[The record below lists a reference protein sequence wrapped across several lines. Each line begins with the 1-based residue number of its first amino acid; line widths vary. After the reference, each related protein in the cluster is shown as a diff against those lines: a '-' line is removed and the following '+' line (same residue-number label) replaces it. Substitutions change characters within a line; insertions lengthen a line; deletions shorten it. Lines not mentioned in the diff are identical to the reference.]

1 MKQSIDRLLKITEDQ
16 AAKKEQSDMLIH
28 ILSSKVDVQNERLKR
43 LEDDVRLIKELLTKS
58 HHRMAESS
66 PIREAAREV
75 REKDVQNIK
84 ETLIRQ
90 QTLQN
95 QKSPTAAMK
104 KTIGQKE
111 KLDREI
117 QGSTQNASNNE
128 VTDKVNKTSTA
139 KDASASSSQAE
150 SVEAVNE
157 KEASDHVVKELI
169 TQFNSSQNA
178 TNPFM
183 AASSPAML

>member
-16 AAKKEQSDMLIH
+16 AAKKEQCDMLVH

-58 HHRMAESS
+58 HRMAESS
-66 PIREAAREV
+66 PRREAAREA

-104 KTIGQKE
+104 KTIEQKE
-111 KLDREI
+111 DREI
-117 QGSTQNASNNE
+117 QGSTQNAANNE

-139 KDASASSSQAE
+139 KDASASSCQAE

-169 TQFNSSQNA
+169 TQFNASQNA

>member
-58 HHRMAESS
+58 HRMAESS
-66 PIREAAREV
+66 PIREAA
-75 REKDVQNIK
+75 KDVQNIK
-84 ETLIRQ
+84 GTLIRQ

-117 QGSTQNASNNE
+117 QGSTQNAANNE

-139 KDASASSSQAE
+139 KGASASSSQAK
-150 SVEAVNE
+150 SVEAVND
-157 KEASDHVVKELI
+157 KEAADHAVKELI